1 MSVEGFPSIKPQSV
15 VCLLEPKEHIVFSIE
30 PEAFR
35 GVVKVPLISNF
46 YIFLFKKSFSSTLS
60 FRGKRKIKLNQGKF

>member
-15 VCLLEPKEHIVFSIE
+15 VCLLEPKDHIVFSIE

-46 YIFLFKKSFSSTLS
+46 YFIFIDL
-60 FRGKRKIKLNQGKF
+60 IIPW